1 MFARKSAQLEVQPP
15 PPTTDR
21 QDLDSKVLVS
31 RQPVLNRFSQVPGYR
46 VAYAVSSEEGDAL
59 SLFDT
64 TLSVIGLEWL
74 VGESMAHLPISRD
87 MLLSLGIPPVRPDRV
102 QLRIAYEAAA
112 DPHLRP
118 IFEEAAARGYTLEL
132 DSVPGPDF
140 DAGLLDLFGVVE
152 IDFGTW
158 SEQDISAVVPVITG
172 RFSMP
177 LAAGLKDHE
186 QRDRAD
192 QLGFTLFTGDF
203 FGTPKIITGRKIP
216 TGDVKTLASV
226 VELQS
231 KDTTLEQVVDVIAR
245 DLGLSV
251 KLLRYINSAYFGMAA
266 KVSSIH
272 DAAMK
277 LGSRG
282 VARWALTVTITGAPS
297 ISRELAV
304 VALTRARLCELLA
317 SGEKLLDDGELF
329 TLGLLSAADAVFGR
343 PLNLIVPEL
352 PLSDKAS
359 SALLHHA
366 GPEGEILRAALAYE
380 RGDFGNSML
389 ERVGRGHG
397 RSYRT
402 ALGWAQDAL
411 SDAA

>member
-1 MFARKSAQLEVQPP
+1 VP
-15 PPTTDR
+15 
-21 QDLDSKVLVS
+21 DLDSKVLVS

-46 VAYAVSSEEGDAL
+46 VSYAQSDGDAL

-64 TLSVIGLEWL
+64 VLSVIGLEWL
-74 VGESMAHLPISRD
+74 VGETMAHLPISRD
-87 MLLSLGIPPVRPDRV
+87 MLLTLGTPPVRPDRV
-102 QLRIAYEAAA
+102 QLRIAYEDAA
-112 DPHLRP
+112 DPGMRP

-132 DSVPGPDF
+132 DSLPGPDF
-140 DAGLLDLFGVVE
+140 DVDLLELFGVVE
-152 IDFGTW
+152 IDFQAW
-158 SEQDISAVVPVITG
+158 REQDISAVLPLITG

-177 LAAGLKDHE
+177 LAAGLRDHDE
-186 QRDRAD
+186 RDRAD
-192 QLGFTLFTGDF
+192 ALGFTLFTGDF
-203 FGTPKIITGRKIP
+203 FGTPKIVTGRKIP
-216 TGDVKTLASV
+216 VGDIKTLASV

-231 KDTTLEQVVDVIAR
+231 SGTTLEQVVEVVSR

-266 KVSSIH
+266 KVGSIH

-304 VALTRARLCELLA
+304 VALTRARLCEMLA
-317 SGEKLLDDGELF
+317 KGEKLLDSGELF

-343 PLNLIVPEL
+343 PLNTIVPEL

-359 SALLHHA
+359 QALLHHA
-366 GPEGEILRAALAYE
+366 GAEGEILRAALAYE

-389 ERVGRGHG
+389 QRVGRGHG
-397 RSYRT
+397 RSYRN
-402 ALGWAQDAL
+402 ALGWAQEAL
-411 SDAA
+411 TDAA